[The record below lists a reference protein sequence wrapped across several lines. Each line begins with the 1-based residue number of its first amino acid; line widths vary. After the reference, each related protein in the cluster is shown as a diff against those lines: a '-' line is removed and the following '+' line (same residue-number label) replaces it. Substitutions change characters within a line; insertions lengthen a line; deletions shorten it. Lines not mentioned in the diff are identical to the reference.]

1 MIDAEGR
8 LVGFRT
14 QPEAAGPLLLS
25 AARVCAA
32 GARRSRRPVLYRTA
46 AVAAAGLALA
56 GPDRMIWTLF

>member
-32 GARRSRRPVLYRTA
+32 GARRSRRPILYENPLPSLPPAWR
-46 AVAAAGLALA
+46 
-56 GPDRMIWTLF
+56 